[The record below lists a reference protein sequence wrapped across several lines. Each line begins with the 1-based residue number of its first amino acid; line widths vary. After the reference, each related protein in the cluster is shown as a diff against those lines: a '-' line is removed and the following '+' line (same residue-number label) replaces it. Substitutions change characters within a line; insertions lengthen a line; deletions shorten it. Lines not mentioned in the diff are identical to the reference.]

1 MVTTGGGMRAVVGE
15 VRIGDLELVAEG
27 DAVFARFE
35 YGLTLPNGSER
46 TSCVLASYH
55 LTDGRIA
62 VNDVMLVPE
71 LLDVLGPLMAP
82 PADHS

>member
-1 MVTTGGGMRAVVGE
+1 VTAGLRAAVGE

-46 TSCVLASYH
+46 TSRVLAYYH

-62 VNDVMLVPE
+62 VNDVMMAPE
-71 LLDVLGPLMAP
+71 LHDVLGPLMAP
-82 PADHS
+82 PAAHS